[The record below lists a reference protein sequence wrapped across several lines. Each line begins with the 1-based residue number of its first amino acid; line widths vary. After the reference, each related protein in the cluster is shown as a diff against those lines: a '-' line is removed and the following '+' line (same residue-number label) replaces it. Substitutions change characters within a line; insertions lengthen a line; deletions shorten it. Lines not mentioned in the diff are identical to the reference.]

1 MIITLNKQE
10 MAALTLH
17 MYIMRKNVRKGF
29 KKNHGS
35 SAATVLASYDDVKNT
50 TAHALEN
57 MSENDEIFTFH
68 YNINEIN
75 MLHSFLSFYLVEIE
89 KEFSNAD
96 LNEEDRLQID
106 YLSSIKDKV
115 DLLKVA

>member
-1 MIITLNKQE
+1 MIVTLNKQE

-29 KKNHGS
+29 KKNYKG

-57 MSENDEIFTFH
+57 MSENDETFTFH
-68 YNINEIN
+68 YNINEID
-75 MLHSFLSFYLVEIE
+75 MLHSFLAFYLVEIE

-96 LNEEDRLQID
+96 LNEEDRMQID
-106 YLSSIKDKV
+106 SLSRIKDKV
-115 DLLKVA
+115 NLLKSA